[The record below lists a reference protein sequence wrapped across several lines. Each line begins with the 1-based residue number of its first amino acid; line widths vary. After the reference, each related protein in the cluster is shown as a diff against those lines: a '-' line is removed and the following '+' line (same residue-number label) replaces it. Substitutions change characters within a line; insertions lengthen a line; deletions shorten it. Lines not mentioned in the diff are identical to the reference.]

1 MKQLINNVLY
11 FLILLA
17 TIGLTNCAS
26 SSNSQRDYSGILKF
40 YSGGIEYTLLTYL
53 SEDATGYNILMS
65 EENDNILTKSIDK
78 QQDGKLDEVLE
89 GEISL
94 DDANKIYS
102 EALAI
107 AEEKGILKKKN
118 FQRFFVYSD
127 KIYDYEVRTYLL
139 VGGDN
144 YNLFAAK
151 KKRGN
156 EIIIII
162 DDKADGLLD
171 NFQQGSGDIVK
182 FQALYEEV
190 LRQGMINHRVV
201 NADNIYLVTN

>member
-11 FLILLA
+11 FLILLV

-26 SSNSQRDYSGILKF
+26 STDTQSEYSGILKF
-40 YSGGIEYTLLTYL
+40 YSGGNEYTLLTYL
-53 SEDATGYNILMS
+53 SDDATGYNILMS
-65 EENDNILTKSIDK
+65 EEKDKIVTKSIDK

-89 GEISL
+89 GEVSL

-107 AEEKGILKKKN
+107 AEEKGMLTKKN

-127 KIYDYEVRTYLL
+127 KIYDYEIRTYLL
-139 VGGDN
+139 VRGDS

-151 KKRGN
+151 KKTGKDIT
-156 EIIIII
+156 IIV
-162 DDKADGLLD
+162 DDKADGFLD
-171 NFQQGSGDIVK
+171 SFQQGNGDIIK
-182 FQALYEEV
+182 YQELYEEV

-201 NADNIYLVTN
+201 NADNIYLVTK